1 METAWWLTPTSSI
14 SASRTPTSCCE
25 RASGSGT
32 RSPKPL
38 TRESRRITPSAAPE
52 TSAKSRSA
60 SQRSSGIGIACACT
74 STTGSRWDGWPIRL
88 PLHPQGRPGTE
99 AFQMTADDVL
109 DVSQAL
115 GAVGSR
121 FEHEQLAL
129 TGQRALAVM
138 NGDHSGLVRKLFRGD
153 LMAEVADKLSDVAA
167 LVCGGKLRAG
177 LKESPRRK

>member
-74 STTGSRWDGWPIRL
+74 STTRSRWDGWPIRL

-99 AFQMTADDVL
+99 ALQMTAHDVL

-121 FEHEQLAL
+121 FEHEQLAR
-129 TGQRALAVM
+129 TGQLAMAIMNSDQGALVRELFR
-138 NGDHSGLVRKLFRGD
+138 SGLV
-153 LMAEVADKLSDVAA
+153 AEVTD
-167 LVCGGKLRAG
+167 
-177 LKESPRRK
+177 